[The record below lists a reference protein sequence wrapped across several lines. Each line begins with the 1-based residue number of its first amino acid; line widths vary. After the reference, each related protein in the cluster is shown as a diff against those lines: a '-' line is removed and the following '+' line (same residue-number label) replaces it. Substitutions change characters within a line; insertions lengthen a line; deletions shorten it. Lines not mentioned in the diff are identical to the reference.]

1 MWRRIVLIPFRA
13 LFTSDARA
21 VVDGERHKPP
31 IPDMK
36 QRLLDERA
44 GILAWLVRGAMR
56 WYAHGLV
63 EPDAVRAAVDEYRRE
78 TDSVL
83 EWLQQHTLD
92 DSNAETPSKELYDA
106 YCEWCNA
113 NGCEPISAT
122 TFGRRLGEM
131 GYRRTHTRRENKSV
145 RCWRGI
151 RLRTPAELDDPF
163 A

>member
-1 MWRRIVLIPFRA
+1 V
-13 LFTSDARA
+13 
-21 VVDGERHKPP
+21 
-31 IPDMK
+31 
-36 QRLLDERA
+36 
-44 GILAWLVRGAMR
+44 R

-83 EWLQQHTLD
+83 EWLQLHTLD
-92 DSNAETPSKELYDA
+92 DPNAETPSKELHDA

-113 NGCEPISAT
+113 NGFEPISAT

-131 GYRRTHTRRENKSV
+131 GYRPTNTRRENKRV

-151 RLRTPAELDDPF
+151 RLRTPAELDDTF